1 MDPERVRRDPGKFL
15 HLLVICPSSALH
27 IAVRG
32 TFPTSLSL
40 GSADEQAGL

>member
-32 TFPTSLSL
+32 TFPTRLSL